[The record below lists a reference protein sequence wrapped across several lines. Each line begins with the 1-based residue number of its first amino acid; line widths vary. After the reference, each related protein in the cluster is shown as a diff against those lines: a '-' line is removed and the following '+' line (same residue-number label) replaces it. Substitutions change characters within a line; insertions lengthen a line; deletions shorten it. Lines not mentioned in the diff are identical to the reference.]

1 MPDCAIAFLKEFV
14 YYAPMPLDK
23 KNVAVIGIG
32 RVGLP
37 LALVLADK
45 GYQVLGVDVDRD
57 RLAAINQKILPFLEE
72 GAETL
77 LKKYYGNGFTT
88 VYNDLGPSIEQSDI
102 IIITLGTPIDSSYM
116 PNFSQIIN
124 FFEEACPFLREGQLI
139 ILRSTI
145 APGVT
150 ESVKRLIALKSKLKV
165 GHDIF
170 LAYCPERIAEGKAVQ
185 ELSEIPQI
193 IGSLDDKSANL
204 AANIFRKI
212 TKTIHFTS
220 PLSAE
225 LAKLYCNIYRYI
237 DFAIGNEFMMIA
249 EQQGADI
256 YEVLKLVNDGYKRA
270 GLKSPGFT
278 AGPCLVKD
286 SFFLLDKSPYL
297 DLMVAAWRINE
308 NLPGFLVNKL
318 KEKHGSFIGKKVA
331 ILGLAFKKNID
342 DTRYSLSPKLQNYFL
357 GEGASVMT
365 HDPLISSDTLEATLE
380 DADFV
385 IIATNHDE
393 YKESGLKQ
401 IIRFAKE
408 SCIICDI
415 WNMWGTNKIL
425 FNLDDLRTK
434 KTPRPNHNTKK
445 ANGISIPITPGLD
458 AQI

>member
-1 MPDCAIAFLKEFV
+1 M
-14 YYAPMPLDK
+14 
-23 KNVAVIGIG
+23 
-32 RVGLP
+32 
-37 LALVLADK
+37 
-45 GYQVLGVDVDRD
+45 
-57 RLAAINQKILPFLEE
+57 EE
-72 GAETL
+72 
-77 LKKYYGNGFTT
+77 
-88 VYNDLGPSIEQSDI
+88 
-102 IIITLGTPIDSSYM
+102 
-116 PNFSQIIN
+116 
-124 FFEEACPFLREGQLI
+124 
-139 ILRSTI
+139 
-145 APGVT
+145 
-150 ESVKRLIALKSKLKV
+150 
-165 GHDIF
+165 
-170 LAYCPERIAEGKAVQ
+170 
-185 ELSEIPQI
+185 
-193 IGSLDDKSANL
+193 
-204 AANIFRKI
+204 NIFRKI